1 MNRDWGSYRGMDQR
15 GDRCDSLNQH
25 ASSSWRHSLLRA
37 LSEQSMRCAGQRK
50 GPPREKMMR
59 KVFRPPRLVGRM
71 PPPPPRLSSILQG
84 ILRGML
90 EGRR

>member
-1 MNRDWGSYRGMDQR
+1 M
-15 GDRCDSLNQH
+15 
-25 ASSSWRHSLLRA
+25 RA